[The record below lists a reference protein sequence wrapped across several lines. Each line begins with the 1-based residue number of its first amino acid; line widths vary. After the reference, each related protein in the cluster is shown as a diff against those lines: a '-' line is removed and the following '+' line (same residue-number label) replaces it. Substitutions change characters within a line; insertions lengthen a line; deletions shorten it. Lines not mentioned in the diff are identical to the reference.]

1 MKKLLR
7 SLLKT
12 VLVIFILL
20 NVILAFHA
28 WKFTHFYNDPD
39 LRKPSA
45 NGLMPTLKFILVG
58 NKIPKS
64 LEDSIP
70 AAPHTD
76 VTINTT
82 DNLKLAAW
90 SIPVISNNADT
101 VTSGAKGTVIMYHGH
116 GDCRATLLPA
126 ANAILKMG
134 YNVFLLDFRAHGN
147 SDGEQCMVGIKE
159 SADVKAAYD
168 YVRKTGEKNIVLL
181 GVSMGAAAVTKA
193 LHDYTDLKPEKVILE
208 MPFATMLDA
217 TQGKLKVMGL
227 PPQLGALLTFW
238 GGTLNGEWAFSHK
251 PYEFAE
257 KITCPV
263 LLQWGANDPRVSKNE
278 TDEIFSH
285 LGTTDKKLV
294 VYETAG
300 HENLY
305 KKETAKWEANVGAFL
320 Q

>member
-7 SLLKT
+7 FLLKT
-12 VLVIFILL
+12 MLTIFVLL

-28 WKFTHFYNDPD
+28 WKFTHFYDDPE
-39 LRKPSA
+39 LRKPSEH
-45 NGLMPTLKFILVG
+45 GLMPTLKFILVG
-58 NKIPKS
+58 NRIPKT

-76 VTINTT
+76 VTLNTT
-82 DNLKLAAW
+82 DDLKLAAW
-90 SIPVISNNADT
+90 SIPANGNTSDTANA
-101 VTSGAKGTVIMYHGH
+101 GHKGTVIMFHGH

-147 SDGEQCMVGIKE
+147 SQGEQCMVGIKE

-193 LHDYTDLKPEKVILE
+193 INDYPDLQPQKVILE
-208 MPFATMLDA
+208 MPFATMLEA
-217 TQGKLKVMGL
+217 TQGKLKIMGL
-227 PPQLGALLTFW
+227 PAQLGVLLTFW
-238 GGTLNGEWAFSHK
+238 GGTLNGQWAFAHK
-251 PYEFAE
+251 PYEFAG
-257 KITCPV
+257 KIKCPV
-263 LLQWGANDPRVSKNE
+263 LLQWGANDPRVSEKE
-278 TDEIFSH
+278 TNEIFTRIPTSN
-285 LGTTDKKLV
+285 KKLV

-305 KKETAKWEANVGAFL
+305 KKETAKWVANVGTFL